1 MITLFLGHPVD
12 IMCAGQCGEHLGV
25 VVPSEEQL
33 YMPGQDRGS
42 TCKYYLVLTYND
54 IDLALV
60 DLWQ

>member
-1 MITLFLGHPVD
+1 MIKIIVD

-25 VVPSEEQL
+25 VVAGEEQL

-42 TCKYYLVLTYND
+42 TCNYYLVLTYND

-60 DLWQ
+60 DL

>member
-1 MITLFLGHPVD
+1 M
-12 IMCAGQCGEHLGV
+12 MCAGQCGEHLGV
-25 VVPSEEQL
+25 VVPSEELL
-33 YMPGQDRGS
+33 YMPGEDRGS